1 MNFSPMITATN
12 NPKGGFTLVEAVVAA
27 ALMSLLV
34 AASYIALSS
43 ASHAARLMSQRVTA
57 HGMCL
62 TLFEEMKGCVFSA
75 IVSSDAE
82 LDDGVIDPV
91 QSKAAFLEAQGIG
104 PGVSDV
110 QLEYYVVPT
119 HDPVPQGLPTAND
132 SPQRKNIRIICSWK
146 FASPF
151 GAVTEGSDLH
161 TETLEGVIVDSFST
175 SGKKMYLNVNHMEL
189 NPNYNAAANSFLL
202 PAYLRITDTAG
213 NVYDQNYLQNH
224 RSLTV
229 NATSVIVYP
238 GGGGEQS
245 GKYSNAPRQIIN
257 NAKTYAY
264 YSSSD
269 NDPIQVQISYSGG
282 KYYMNMQCEDASVNI
297 E

>member
-1 MNFSPMITATN
+1 MNFSAMITATN
-12 NPKGGFTLVEAVVAA
+12 NSKGGFTLVEAVVAA

-34 AASYIALSS
+34 AASYMALGS

-62 TLFEEMKGCVFSA
+62 TLFEEMKGCVFGA

-82 LDDGVIDPV
+82 LDEGVIDPV
-91 QSKAAFLEAQGIG
+91 QSKAGFLRAQGIG
-104 PGVSDV
+104 SGASDV
-110 QLEYYVVPT
+110 QLAYTSQLAPDAPT
-119 HDPVPQGLPTAND
+119 
-132 SPQRKNIRIICSWK
+132 RKNITITCSWK
-146 FASPF
+146 FAAPF
-151 GAVTEGSDLH
+151 GAVSRGADIH
-161 TETLEGVIVDSFST
+161 TETLQGVIVDSFAN

-189 NPNYNAAANSFLL
+189 NPNYNAAANSFTL
-202 PAYLRITDTAG
+202 PAYLRIKDTAG

-224 RSLTV
+224 HSLSV

-238 GGGGEQS
+238 GGSGEQS
-245 GKYSNAPRQIIN
+245 GKYSNAPKQKIN

-264 YSSSD
+264 YSSTD
-269 NDPIQVQISYSGG
+269 DDPIQVQISYSGG

>member
-1 MNFSPMITATN
+1 MNFSAMITETN

-27 ALMSLLV
+27 GLMSLLV
-34 AASYIALSS
+34 AASYIALNS

-62 TLFEEMKGCVFSA
+62 TLFEEMKGCVFGA

-82 LDDGVIDPV
+82 LDEGVIDPV
-91 QSKAAFLEAQGIG
+91 QSKAEFLRAQGIG
-104 PGVSDV
+104 PGASDV
-110 QLEYYVVPT
+110 QLTYTVTLASDAPT
-119 HDPVPQGLPTAND
+119 
-132 SPQRKNIRIICSWK
+132 RKDVKITCTWK

-151 GAVTEGSDLH
+151 GAVTQGADNH
-161 TETLEGVIVDSFST
+161 TEELEGVIVDSFST
-175 SGKKMYLNVNHMEL
+175 SGKKMYLNVNHLEL
-189 NPNYNAAANSFLL
+189 NPNYNAAAQSFLL

-229 NATSVIVYP
+229 NATSVIIYP

-245 GKYSNAPRQIIN
+245 GKYSNAPRQKIN

-269 NDPIQVQISYSGG
+269 DDPIQVQISYSNG
-282 KYYMNMQCEDASVNI
+282 KYLMNMQCEDASVNI

>member
-1 MNFSPMITATN
+1 MNFSTTTTAIS

-62 TLFEEMKGCVFSA
+62 TLFEEMKGCVFGA

-82 LDDGVIDPV
+82 LDEGVIDPV
-91 QSKAAFLEAQGIG
+91 QSKANFLREQGIA

-110 QLEYYVVPT
+110 QLTYAVELPPDAPT
-119 HDPVPQGLPTAND
+119 
-132 SPQRKNIRIICSWK
+132 RKNITITCSWK
-146 FASPF
+146 FAAPF
-151 GAVTEGSDLH
+151 GTVSQGADIH
-161 TETLEGVIVDSFST
+161 TESIEGVIVDSFST

-245 GKYSNAPRQIIN
+245 GKYSNAPRQKIN

-269 NDPIQVQISYSGG
+269 DDPIQVQISYDKG
-282 KYYMNMQCEDASVNI
+282 KYLMNMQCEDASVNI

>member
-1 MNFSPMITATN
+1 MKSPGN
-12 NPKGGFTLVEAVVAA
+12 NLRSRRGGRGGFTLVEAVVAA

-34 AASYIALSS
+34 AASYMALGS

-62 TLFEEMKGCVFSA
+62 TLFEEMKGCVFGS

-82 LDDGVIDPV
+82 LDEGVIDPV
-91 QSKAAFLEAQGIG
+91 QSKANFLRAQGIG
-104 PGVSDV
+104 PGASDV
-110 QLEYYVVPT
+110 RLTYSAALADGVPT
-119 HDPVPQGLPTAND
+119 
-132 SPQRKNIRIICSWK
+132 RKNIQITCSWR
-146 FASPF
+146 FAAPF
-151 GAVTEGSDLH
+151 GAVAQGADIH

-189 NPNYNAAANSFLL
+189 NPNYNASVNGFPL

-213 NVYDQNYLQNH
+213 NVYDQNYLRDH
-224 RSLTV
+224 RGLTV

-245 GKYSNAPRQIIN
+245 GKYGNAPGQKIN

-264 YSSSD
+264 YSSSES
-269 NDPIQVQISYSGG
+269 DPIQVQISYSGG
-282 KYYMNMQCEDASVNI
+282 KYYMNMQCDDASVNI